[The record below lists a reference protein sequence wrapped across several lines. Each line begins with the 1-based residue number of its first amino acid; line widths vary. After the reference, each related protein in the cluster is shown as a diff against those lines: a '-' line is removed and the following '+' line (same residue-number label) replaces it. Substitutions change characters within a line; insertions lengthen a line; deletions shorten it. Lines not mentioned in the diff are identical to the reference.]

1 MPDAREVAQQIM
13 DLVFHTPR
21 IDANSPL
28 EEIHLLESVADIVDD
43 ALIEQ
48 ERETRAEVQEEYGD
62 GLGL

>member
-1 MPDAREVAQQIM
+1 MPDPREVASRII
-13 DLVFHTPR
+13 DLIFHTPR
-21 IDANSPL
+21 IDADSPL

-62 GLGL
+62 GLNL